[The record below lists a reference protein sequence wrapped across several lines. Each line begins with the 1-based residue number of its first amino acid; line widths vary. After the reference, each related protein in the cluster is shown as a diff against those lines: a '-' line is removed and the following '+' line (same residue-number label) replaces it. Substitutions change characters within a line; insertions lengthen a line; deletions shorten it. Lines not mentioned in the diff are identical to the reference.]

1 MAKNI
6 DPNLRKIGEY
16 LNIGPNKQ
24 FLIPDYQRAYS
35 WTKSQCDK
43 LWQDILDA
51 MEVESSDPYFFGTI
65 ITNNQ
70 EDDTILSL
78 IDGQQRTTTFILLLR
93 ALLLKLNESVEQT
106 MSDRDSQRL
115 NSGLTLKRNAIIK
128 ILYKATDEEVFDIV
142 EDFSVDRNKVILR
155 NESINEIYKD
165 ELNTILFNRTYD
177 DIKES
182 VYKIPRKQK
191 DNKYT
196 NFFRNFDF
204 FYQKLSEL
212 SNSELNMFTD
222 YILNKSEII
231 EIKSWN
237 VDQAITMFN
246 SLNSDGMPLQDAD
259 IIAAKL
265 YAKAGDSNTEFKENW
280 EEFNDIEES
289 LDSLKIADKDSM
301 LNQLMYIKRAVDR
314 ETISDGDSIIV
325 TTPGIRR
332 YYTDIRKDLLTDP
345 ITLSSELVHI
355 AKIWDKI
362 KSYTII
368 TILSLFNKNYR
379 LFLMPYLF
387 KFDIEDIDEKL
398 VTEIGETLLR
408 LFSVLEIQELV
419 YSSNKFKTFLFR
431 QNLDFVRKDISLDEI
446 KTNFDK
452 HIGSQWTYEQINTLI
467 KEYTKRPL
475 VVLNEYLYA
484 KEVNNNFSIND
495 GYEIEH
501 IIPKSGRNI
510 ENIRKDTGIV
520 DEEFFKSKVEELG
533 NKMLLEEKIN
543 KSIGNAWFRS
553 KLETSIEDKSGYKD
567 SKFPTAQ
574 YFIAKYED
582 VDKAIWTFE
591 DVDQRTDKIADRIT
605 KFIFN

>member
-70 EDDTILSL
+70 EDDTIQSL

-115 NSGLTLKRNAIIK
+115 NSGLTLKRNSIIK

-204 FYQKLSEL
+204 F
-212 SNSELNMFTD
+212 
-222 YILNKSEII
+222 I
-231 EIKSWN
+231 
-237 VDQAITMFN
+237 
-246 SLNSDGMPLQDAD
+246 
-259 IIAAKL
+259 
-265 YAKAGDSNTEFKENW
+265 
-280 EEFNDIEES
+280 
-289 LDSLKIADKDSM
+289 
-301 LNQLMYIKRAVDR
+301 
-314 ETISDGDSIIV
+314 
-325 TTPGIRR
+325 
-332 YYTDIRKDLLTDP
+332 
-345 ITLSSELVHI
+345 
-355 AKIWDKI
+355 
-362 KSYTII
+362 
-368 TILSLFNKNYR
+368 
-379 LFLMPYLF
+379 
-387 KFDIEDIDEKL
+387 
-398 VTEIGETLLR
+398 
-408 LFSVLEIQELV
+408 
-419 YSSNKFKTFLFR
+419 
-431 QNLDFVRKDISLDEI
+431 
-446 KTNFDK
+446 
-452 HIGSQWTYEQINTLI
+452 
-467 KEYTKRPL
+467 
-475 VVLNEYLYA
+475 
-484 KEVNNNFSIND
+484 
-495 GYEIEH
+495 
-501 IIPKSGRNI
+501 
-510 ENIRKDTGIV
+510 
-520 DEEFFKSKVEELG
+520 
-533 NKMLLEEKIN
+533 
-543 KSIGNAWFRS
+543 
-553 KLETSIEDKSGYKD
+553 
-567 SKFPTAQ
+567 
-574 YFIAKYED
+574 
-582 VDKAIWTFE
+582 
-591 DVDQRTDKIADRIT
+591 
-605 KFIFN
+605 

>member
-6 DPNLRKIGEY
+6 DPNLRKIGDY
-16 LNIGPNKQ
+16 LNIGPSKQ

-93 ALLLKLNESVEQT
+93 ALLLKLNEAVEQT
-106 MSDRDSQRL
+106 ISDRDSQRL

-142 EDFSVDRNKVILR
+142 EDFSVDNNKVILK

-165 ELNTILFNRTYD
+165 ELNTILFNRTYG

-204 FYQKLSEL
+204 FYQKLFEL

-259 IIAAKL
+259 VIAAKL
-265 YAKAGDSNTEFKENW
+265 YAKAGDSNLLFKENW

-332 YYTDIRKDLLTDP
+332 YYTDLRKDLLVDP
-345 ITLSSELVHI
+345 VKLSSELVHI
-355 AKIWDKI
+355 AKIRDKI

-368 TILSLFNKNYR
+368 SILSLFNKNYK
-379 LFLMPYLF
+379 LFLMSYLF

-398 VTEIGETLLR
+398 VTEIGEILLR

-419 YSSNKFKTFLFR
+419 YSSTKFKTFLFR
-431 QNLDFVRKDISLDEI
+431 QNLDFVRKDINIDEI
-446 KTNFDK
+446 KTNFDR
-452 HIGSQWTYEQINTLI
+452 HIGSQWTYEQINILI
-467 KEYTKRPL
+467 KEYTK
-475 VVLNEYLYA
+475 
-484 KEVNNNFSIND
+484 
-495 GYEIEH
+495 
-501 IIPKSGRNI
+501 
-510 ENIRKDTGIV
+510 TC
-520 DEEFFKSKVEELG
+520 
-533 NKMLLEEKIN
+533 
-543 KSIGNAWFRS
+543 
-553 KLETSIEDKSGYKD
+553 
-567 SKFPTAQ
+567 
-574 YFIAKYED
+574 
-582 VDKAIWTFE
+582 
-591 DVDQRTDKIADRIT
+591 
-605 KFIFN
+605 

>member
-6 DPNLRKIGEY
+6 DPNLRKIGDY
-16 LNIGPNKQ
+16 LNIGPSKQ

-93 ALLLKLNESVEQT
+93 ALLLKLNEAVEQT
-106 MSDRDSQRL
+106 ISDRDSQRL

-142 EDFSVDRNKVILR
+142 EDFSVDNNKVILK

-165 ELNTILFNRTYD
+165 ELNIILFNRTYG

-259 IIAAKL
+259 VIAAKL
-265 YAKAGDSNTEFKENW
+265 YAKAGDSNLLFKEHW
-280 EEFNDIEES
+280 
-289 LDSLKIADKDSM
+289 
-301 LNQLMYIKRAVDR
+301 
-314 ETISDGDSIIV
+314 
-325 TTPGIRR
+325 
-332 YYTDIRKDLLTDP
+332 
-345 ITLSSELVHI
+345 
-355 AKIWDKI
+355 
-362 KSYTII
+362 
-368 TILSLFNKNYR
+368 
-379 LFLMPYLF
+379 
-387 KFDIEDIDEKL
+387 
-398 VTEIGETLLR
+398 
-408 LFSVLEIQELV
+408 
-419 YSSNKFKTFLFR
+419 
-431 QNLDFVRKDISLDEI
+431 
-446 KTNFDK
+446 
-452 HIGSQWTYEQINTLI
+452 
-467 KEYTKRPL
+467 
-475 VVLNEYLYA
+475 
-484 KEVNNNFSIND
+484 
-495 GYEIEH
+495 
-501 IIPKSGRNI
+501 
-510 ENIRKDTGIV
+510 
-520 DEEFFKSKVEELG
+520 
-533 NKMLLEEKIN
+533 
-543 KSIGNAWFRS
+543 
-553 KLETSIEDKSGYKD
+553 
-567 SKFPTAQ
+567 
-574 YFIAKYED
+574 
-582 VDKAIWTFE
+582 
-591 DVDQRTDKIADRIT
+591 
-605 KFIFN
+605 

>member
-6 DPNLRKIGEY
+6 DPNLREIGMYLKIGPE
-16 LNIGPNKQ
+16 KQ

-35 WTKSQCDK
+35 WTLAQCDK
-43 LWQDILDA
+43 LWQDILDSID
-51 MEVESSDPYFFGTI
+51 MGVSVPYFFGTI
-65 ITNNQ
+65 IINNQ
-70 EDDTILSL
+70 EDDTVLSI

-93 ALLLKLNESVEQT
+93 ALLLKLNEAVEET
-106 MSDRDSQRL
+106 KFDRDSQRL
-115 NSGLTLKRNAIIK
+115 NSGLTLKRNEIIK

-142 EDFSVDRNKVILR
+142 EDFLVDKNKVILK

-165 ELNTILFNRTYD
+165 ELNTILFNKTY
-177 DIKES
+177 ES
-182 VYKIPRKQK
+182 IEEAVYKIPRKQK

-196 NFFRNFDF
+196 NFFRNFNF
-204 FYQKLSEL
+204 FYQKLSNV
-212 SNSELNMFTD
+212 SNSELNTITD

-237 VDQAITMFN
+237 IDQAITMFN

-265 YAKAGDSNTEFKENW
+265 YANAGDSNTQFKKNW
-280 EEFNDIEES
+280 EEFNELEEG
-289 LDSLKIADKDSM
+289 LATLKIADKDSM
-301 LNQLMYIKRAVDR
+301 LNQLMYIKRAINRD
-314 ETISDGDSIIV
+314 TISEGDSIIV

-332 YYTDIRKDLLTDP
+332 YYTEIRKDLLLDP
-345 ITLSSELVHI
+345 VTLSLELVHI

-362 KSYTII
+362 KNYTII
-368 TILSLFNKNYR
+368 KILSLFNKNYK
-379 LFLMPYLF
+379 LFLSSYLF
-387 KFDIEDIDEKL
+387 KFEIDDINEKL

-408 LFSVLEIQELV
+408 LFVILEIQEFV
-419 YSSNKFKTFLFR
+419 YSSSKFKTFLFR
-431 QNLDFVRKDISLDEI
+431 QNLDFVRYDISLYEI

-452 HIGSQWTYEQINTLI
+452 HIKSQWTYEQIVELT
-467 KEYTKRPL
+467 KEYTKSPM
-475 VVLNEYLYA
+475 VVLNEYLFA
-484 KEVNNNFSIND
+484 KEVNNNFSLNE

-520 DEEFFKSKVEELG
+520 EEDIFKSKVEELG

-553 KLETSIEDKSGYKD
+553 KLESSIEDKSGYKD

-574 YFIAKYED
+574 YLIAKYGD
-582 VDKAIWTFE
+582 ADNAIWTFE
-591 DVDQRTDKIADRIT
+591 NVDQRTNKIAERIA
-605 KFIFN
+605 KFIFD